1 MGLRLFF
8 VFFRGGSRFVLVLGW
23 ARLSTVP
30 PENRGSPNVVRAYQ
44 GRTRFPGFSS
54 SRTVQMSSSIGNSA
68 LTPVV
73 DAQSPSVLNAIEI
86 LGVVPVVGAT

>member
-1 MGLRLFF
+1 
-8 VFFRGGSRFVLVLGW
+8 
-23 ARLSTVP
+23 
-30 PENRGSPNVVRAYQ
+30 
-44 GRTRFPGFSS
+44 
-54 SRTVQMSSSIGNSA
+54 MSSSIGNSA